1 MSKSYYVSK
10 DLAELLNITEATI
23 YKYIREGKVV
33 PYNKDSWQI
42 DGEYRFSEE
51 EALKLVDAQEE
62 KPGLSTKDI
71 ADQLGITSYTVTRHI
86 KSGELPADMKK
97 YKGLERYF
105 VKEEDFK
112 VYASRILRN
121 KQEKLYDETLGFY
134 LFQPLYEQDGTLAAR
149 VLQLDETIIQS
160 ISGEQLSEEEAKSL
174 IPKKGMDSLF
184 NGKKVRKP
192 GFVTF
197 SFPASDNIHSSFYSF
212 MDYVMNE
219 VGLQNI
225 MVQQDPSGITFSVR
239 SFDLSFPEEERH
251 FTIDGMI
258 NKYMT
263 QGSFLTRED
272 SIYLNS
278 EIEMIQAFIKASTK
292 KKLKQEA
299 TKEGLSMNEFVGSIL
314 DRIYNE
320 EKLR

>member
-1 MSKSYYVSK
+1 MDKSYYVSK

-23 YKYIREGKVV
+23 YKYIREGKVI

-86 KSGELPADMKK
+86 KSGELPAERKM

-149 VLQLDETIIQS
+149 VLQLDELIIQS
-160 ISGEQLSEEEAKSL
+160 INGERLSLEEAKNL
-174 IPKKGMDSLF
+174 APTKEKNSLF

-192 GFVTF
+192 GYVAFT
-197 SFPASDNIHSSFYSF
+197 FPASDNVYSSTYYF

-219 VGLQNI
+219 VGLQNAL
-225 MVQQDPSGITFSVR
+225 VQRNKSTISFSVR
-239 SFDLSFPEEERH
+239 SFDLPIPAEDNP
-251 FTIDGMI
+251 FTIEGI
-258 NKYMT
+258 VNKYMT
-263 QGSFLTRED
+263 QALVC
-272 SIYLNS
+272 YVK
-278 EIEMIQAFIKASTK
+278 IQFI
-292 KKLKQEA
+292 
-299 TKEGLSMNEFVGSIL
+299 
-314 DRIYNE
+314 
-320 EKLR
+320 